1 MSGPIVIKDV
11 VCPHCADL
19 CDDLRLVVEGN
30 RIAAVEVECPAARA
44 FFLGYQVETVTP
56 KVRGADAEWGS
67 AVEEA
72 ARILGR
78 AVSPLVVGLSTTAC
92 DAQRVAVMLPKQ
104 IESPLL
110 SDPLSAWLNQG
121 STAEKLLGPTGRSR

>member
-1 MSGPIVIKDV
+1 MSGPIMIEDV

-19 CDDLRLVVEGN
+19 CDDLRLTIEGN
-30 RIAAVEVECPAARA
+30 RITAVEVECPAARA
-44 FFLGYQVETVTP
+44 FFLGYQVEGVTP
-56 KVRGADAEWGS
+56 KVRGAGAEWGS

-72 ARILGR
+72 ARILGC

-104 IESPLL
+104 TESPLL
-110 SDPLSAWLNQG
+110 ADPLSARLGQG
-121 STAEKLLGPTGRSR
+121 STGEKLLGPTGRSR